1 MDVARL
7 CSPSRTGTWRSLL
20 SFGCPPTLKGSEA
33 PVQWRGRPN
42 VLVDDSQ
49 TAGAGEIVLPEL
61 PRLGCVMAHEIVLKT
76 IGESPVD
83 ALSQH
88 TLDQSMI
95 FCEEEPALNT
105 PVKPAQVRKGA
116 LIFVYQDFMISVD
129 KELLYSTYPDA
140 VQSSPAQSVFGST
153 VDVQALAGAGLKSTL
168 KPHNEGVKWRLSETK
183 SEKEAIAVAQGAF
196 SKELEAMLQMAAN
209 TGQGRAVAGEPWAG
223 LADRGRDQALCGQTA
238 PLPIDLC
245 PPRGW
250 QYRHLAA
257 NFGSGESFERLLLR
271 FAVQQDC

>member
-61 PRLGCVMAHEIVLKT
+61 PRLGCVMAHEV
-76 IGESPVD
+76 S
-83 ALSQH
+83 A
-88 TLDQSMI
+88 QS
-95 FCEEEPALNT
+95 T